1 MASSLYTGAYQ
12 IRCDQLIMNLSLQD
26 PQALYYHCRTTG
38 GAGGHNT
45 SLPKRAPYCR
55 SKHTHT
61 THDYQHECVRYTH
74 THTHTHTRTHTHTHT
89 HTHRPDKHSTC
100 TDTHTH

>member
-45 SLPKRAPYCR
+45 SLPKRAPSWR
-55 SKHTHT
+55 QKHTHT
-61 THDYQHECVRYTH
+61 PIYIYSFIYSYTH
-74 THTHTHTRTHTHTHT
+74 THTHTHTHCNTGCRDKHNNTHTHTQ
-89 HTHRPDKHSTC
+89 
-100 TDTHTH
+100 